1 LLQDLSYPPETSPE
15 DIRAFSTELAN
26 GQVMRFENFTED
38 VYLNSVIAKPWG
50 HEYRIYADM
59 LIDIWKLML
68 TPNQSTSMHCH
79 PRKETVLMCLSGV
92 LRINF
97 LNKSV
102 PVHAGQYVRIPKGA
116 FHSTDNVG
124 SGEAHLIEVETP
136 RNKFDLIRKRDRYGR
151 EGTQYETQNSPQDIA
166 PLEDD
171 HTQTYAMIRRHDLQ
185 GLFHFDVMTGADI
198 KHMSQSFDFVVSL
211 ALESAI
217 FQYIHIHR
225 RHEDDFTRLTS
236 EGRYLVISQS

>member
-1 LLQDLSYPPETSPE
+1 MQDLSYPPETSPE
-15 DIRAFSTELAN
+15 DIHAFSTELAN

-59 LIDIWKLML
+59 LIDVWKLML

-97 LNKSV
+97 LNKTV
-102 PVHAGQYVRIPKGA
+102 PLQAGQYTRIPKGA
-116 FHSTDNVG
+116 FHSTDNLG

-136 RNKFDLIRKRDRYGR
+136 RNKFDLIRKEDRYGR
-151 EGTQYETQNSPQDIA
+151 EGTQYETQNSPQNIA

-171 HTQTYAMIRRHDLQ
+171 DTQAYAMIRRHDLQ
-185 GLFHFDVMTGADI
+185 GLFNFDVMTGAKI
-198 KHMSQSFDFVVSL
+198 KHMSQPADFAVSL

-217 FQYIHIHR
+217 LQHVHIH
-225 RHEDDFTRLTS
+225 HHPEVDFTRLTS